1 MTYDV
6 SVGSLGIRQQD
17 SPDAPLCS
25 LVVVL
30 MSLQE
35 FDCSVFWKRSD
46 NELNVSPIPPEP
58 VRFAIEE
65 HYDQIRTLLPGI
77 CEGCGVWSIRRYE
90 SYWGAHPHLCRTCVE
105 RSVETFEKR
114 KKWPIVDVPDLL

>member
-1 MTYDV
+1 
-6 SVGSLGIRQQD
+6 
-17 SPDAPLCS
+17 
-25 LVVVL
+25 